1 MPPKIIR
8 MEIKMKI
15 KKNLKKKRWMM
26 EAPGCNLL
34 LKVEKNKMVPKARMD
49 SETSE
54 IPLKRVG
61 SRMSFLKMKDLDSLI
76 KQS

>member
-1 MPPKIIR
+1 MIR
-8 MEIKMKI
+8 MEMKMKI
-15 KKNLKKKRWMM
+15 KKNKTENRWMM
-26 EAPGCNLL
+26 EAPGSNLL
-34 LKVEKNKMVPKARMD
+34 LKVEINKMVPKARMD

>member
-1 MPPKIIR
+1 
-8 MEIKMKI
+8 
-15 KKNLKKKRWMM
+15 MM
-26 EAPGCNLL
+26 EAPGSNLL

-61 SRMSFLKMKDLDSLI
+61 GIMSFLKMKDLDSLI

>member
-15 KKNLKKKRWMM
+15 KKNLKKNRWKM

-34 LKVEKNKMVPKARMD
+34 LKVEINKMVPKARMD

-54 IPLKRVG
+54 IPLKRVE